1 VYKLGFIGVGA
12 MGRGMCDNLI
22 KKSGCSLT
30 VYDLS
35 DANVK
40 QFEGRATIAK
50 SSLEVFVNSD
60 VIFLSL
66 PNSDVIADVTDEFF
80 SEGVEGKIVIDLS
93 TSYPMATKQLY
104 ERFKAEG
111 GTFIDAPLLG
121 GPADTAAG
129 NAPCIVSGDKEEV
142 DKVMDLLACFAN
154 PINFVG
160 VSGNAH
166 TIKLAMNF
174 TALSYAVIVAQMF
187 PLMEKMGIDTKNLFK
202 IMNEGPFGNW
212 VFDFYG
218 KKVVNRDYHMDF
230 ALDLGLKDMTYV
242 KKLYEDYNVP
252 AFVLDGVLNLLRT
265 SLKDGKGSQDFS
277 QCAATMYEFFGI

>member
-1 VYKLGFIGVGA
+1 
-12 MGRGMCDNLI
+12 MCDNLI
-22 KKSGCSLT
+22 KSGCSLT

-160 VSGNAH
+160 VSGNAY

-174 TALSYAVIVAQMF
+174 TALSYAV
-187 PLMEKMGIDTKNLFK
+187 T
-202 IMNEGPFGNW
+202 
-212 VFDFYG
+212 
-218 KKVVNRDYHMDF
+218 
-230 ALDLGLKDMTYV
+230 
-242 KKLYEDYNVP
+242 
-252 AFVLDGVLNLLRT
+252 
-265 SLKDGKGSQDFS
+265 
-277 QCAATMYEFFGI
+277 